1 MIFLY
6 NRNIRYLKKN
16 LIFLAGELTKFLD
29 FSQCDSITYHIFL
42 LLLSKIKTWWGS
54 TSTSTLIMFYTHMNK
69 LWHWKIF
76 LDELLDRLYDTCD
89 LRQIT
94 HQDIFSL
101 LKQMNQANENVDC
114 MKKNS
119 FYSK

>member
-1 MIFLY
+1 M
-6 NRNIRYLKKN
+6 
-16 LIFLAGELTKFLD
+16 
-29 FSQCDSITYHIFL
+29 
-42 LLLSKIKTWWGS
+42 IKTWWGG

-101 LKQMNQANENVDC
+101 LKQMNHANENVDC
-114 MKKNS
+114 MK
-119 FYSK
+119 